1 MLRTFGNRSKAFK
14 GLATVLVLM
23 IALHPSFALVPGGNN
38 GGGGNFFGN
47 QVGGVA
53 VDANGIVNMAP
64 VKILQGQA
72 DLLRKQVRPGNQ
84 DLRQATEMRMV
95 SLKGLEKAVE
105 KYMKDGK
112 PGLPEEV
119 RFLAGLQR
127 IEYVFLRPEQNDIVI
142 AGPAE
147 GWKVDDYGRV
157 VGETTGRPVMH
168 LDDLVV
174 ALRTVHN
181 ARQGAGISVSI
192 DPTVEGRKAFDAV
205 MRKQRR
211 FGNDL
216 LPRLEQAMGNQVI
229 SLTGIPED
237 SHYARVLVAAD
248 FKMKSIAMNLTR
260 SDVDGLVSYPVMLK
274 QKKANPRG
282 QSMPRWWM
290 ACNYEPLGK
299 SEDGLTWQIRGQG
312 VKTMTE
318 DDVFDGE
325 QVRGAG
331 RVNKFAQQWASLMT
345 EKFDQLAVED
355 PVFGDLRNVMDMS
368 VVAALIAKE
377 GMFKRVGLKVPT
389 LASADSHYEVYKLP
403 VPKKLPTKAS
413 VLKIGSQYMITASG
427 GVQVESWQV
436 ASQSEVDNQ
445 LAAHHVKS
453 NPDDYINWWWN

>member
-1 MLRTFGNRSKAFK
+1 
-14 GLATVLVLM
+14 M

-38 GGGGNFFGN
+38 GGGGGFFGN

-84 DLRQATEMRMV
+84 DLRQFTEMRMV

-147 GWKVDDYGRV
+147 GWKVDDYGRL

-248 FKMKSIAMNLTR
+248 FKMK
-260 SDVDGLVSYPVMLK
+260 
-274 QKKANPRG
+274 
-282 QSMPRWWM
+282 
-290 ACNYEPLGK
+290 
-299 SEDGLTWQIRGQG
+299 
-312 VKTMTE
+312 
-318 DDVFDGE
+318 
-325 QVRGAG
+325 
-331 RVNKFAQQWASLMT
+331 
-345 EKFDQLAVED
+345 
-355 PVFGDLRNVMDMS
+355 
-368 VVAALIAKE
+368 
-377 GMFKRVGLKVPT
+377 
-389 LASADSHYEVYKLP
+389 
-403 VPKKLPTKAS
+403 
-413 VLKIGSQYMITASG
+413 
-427 GVQVESWQV
+427 
-436 ASQSEVDNQ
+436 
-445 LAAHHVKS
+445 
-453 NPDDYINWWWN
+453 